1 MSDTASELRS
11 PTERAGL
18 VRGSEILRAL
28 VAKEL
33 KVKYKR
39 SVLGFFWSLITPL
52 ALTGIYLF
60 VFVYIYQIP
69 KKDYIIILLS
79 GLLPWNFFNMTI
91 LAATSCLVDNG
102 PLIRK
107 VYFPR
112 VLLPLATVFSNL
124 FNFLIALL
132 MLVAVVIISGRPVW
146 TQLHWLILAVVLQT
160 VLCAGL
166 AQFLSISDVY
176 FRDIQQLISILI
188 LVLFFA
194 TPIVYEFADV
204 PQGFAPFIIANPLT
218 PIMEMY
224 RAALVHTRPPQLW
237 MVGLGVGQVA
247 VVWAVG
253 QWLFSRLSP
262 NLAKEV

>member
-1 MSDTASELRS
+1 MSEVTADLRS

-18 VRGSEILRAL
+18 VKGSEILRAL
-28 VAKEL
+28 VTKEL

-39 SVLGFFWSLITPL
+39 SVLGIFWSLITPV

-60 VFVYIYQIP
+60 VFIYIYQVP

-79 GLLPWNFFNMTI
+79 GLLPWNFFNMSI
-91 LAATSCLVDNG
+91 LAATPCLVENG

-112 VLLPLATVFSNL
+112 VLLPLATVLSNL
-124 FNFLIALL
+124 FNFLIALSIL
-132 MLVAVVIISGRPVW
+132 VVMVAVSGRPVW
-146 TQLHWLILAVVLQT
+146 AQLHWLVLAVVLQT
-160 VLCAGL
+160 ALCAGL
-166 AQFLSISDVY
+166 AQFLSISNVY
-176 FRDIQQLISILI
+176 FRDIQQLITILM

-194 TPIVYEFADV
+194 TPIVYEFGDV
-204 PQGFAPFIIANPLT
+204 PEPFSSFIIANPLT

-224 RAALVHTRPPQLW
+224 RAALVHARSPQLW
-237 MVGLGVGQVA
+237 MVGLGVGQVGA
-247 VVWAVG
+247 VLALG
-253 QWLFSRLSP
+253 QWMFRRLSP